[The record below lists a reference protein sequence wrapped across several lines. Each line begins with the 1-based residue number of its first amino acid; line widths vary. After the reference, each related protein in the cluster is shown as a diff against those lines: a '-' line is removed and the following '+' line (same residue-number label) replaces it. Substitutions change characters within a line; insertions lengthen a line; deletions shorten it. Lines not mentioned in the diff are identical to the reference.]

1 MDSMRTAVLCACLT
15 ALGLT
20 LAEHILPTERFERQ
34 IRLIFTALM
43 TIAVLKPLTNLD
55 FSPLYSDT
63 APDLSVSGEMPADK
77 VSLIQN
83 KLTELIIKKVCT
95 IVVDDLWLW
104 IRYMSVIVAR
114 SRQCRIKSGS
124 DVQGTKWIFR
134 GQANADWP
142 ICSSF
147 ELRVANKYMGA
158 TAYRDRE
165 LRTKEKY
172 SI

>member
-63 APDLSVSGEMPADK
+63 APDLSVSGEICSMADQARTET
-77 VSLIQN
+77 VCETLMQTLNRELAQRNVPCRVTGVDAHITESGSIDIIEVQTDGNLMTGRVY
-83 KLTELIIKKVCT
+83 LTE
-95 IVVDDLWLW
+95 WLGGD
-104 IRYMSVIVAR
+104 V
-114 SRQCRIKSGS
+114 RITEG
-124 DVQGTKWIFR
+124 G
-134 GQANADWP
+134 NAD
-142 ICSSF
+142 
-147 ELRVANKYMGA
+147 
-158 TAYRDRE
+158 
-165 LRTKEKY
+165 
-172 SI
+172 